1 MGVSTILEN
10 SKMEKLFENNEKKE
24 YKKICVSIH
33 NGIACDGCNMNPI
46 KGLRYKCSICHE
58 FNYCQLCEELLGEK
72 HEHPLFKLKYE
83 IEEILL

>member
-1 MGVSTILEN
+1 
-10 SKMEKLFENNEKKE
+10 
-24 YKKICVSIH
+24 
-33 NGIACDGCNMNPI
+33 MNPI